1 MSNRHSKFEGVLPV
15 TRTIDLIVSEKR
27 SLARATVVKGNHDGC
42 FTLQLD
48 YWANEENI
56 KDNEGYINIR
66 WTKSD
71 LQRMINMLE
80 LAEGMISNKNEKN
93 TKNEQSNASNLKVGD
108 EFIAVIR
115 ELVQLS
121 LLTGTNVVD
130 HLRAVRVEVID
141 GTVVPTEQYV
151 QEYNAYIEQLEAAA
165 AKLQEEMQAQ
175 EALDDAPAN

>member
-80 LAEGMISNKNEKN
+80 LAEGMIK
-93 TKNEQSNASNLKVGD
+93 
-108 EFIAVIR
+108 
-115 ELVQLS
+115 
-121 LLTGTNVVD
+121 
-130 HLRAVRVEVID
+130 
-141 GTVVPTEQYV
+141 
-151 QEYNAYIEQLEAAA
+151 
-165 AKLQEEMQAQ
+165 
-175 EALDDAPAN
+175 

>member
-1 MSNRHSKFEGVLPV
+1 MSN
-15 TRTIDLIVSEKR
+15 
-27 SLARATVVKGNHDGC
+27 
-42 FTLQLD
+42 
-48 YWANEENI
+48 
-56 KDNEGYINIR
+56 
-66 WTKSD
+66 
-71 LQRMINMLE
+71 
-80 LAEGMISNKNEKN
+80 KN